1 MLIRSLS
8 LAGGIFSLPPF
19 LSAEARSLLSRMLTV
34 DSNKRIKL
42 HEIRQLPW
50 FQKDLPK
57 YLFPPLGGPPR
68 VDTDEWRSVGG
79 GTEGKPEFEHVEH
92 GQAAAPTGGAAA
104 GGRRD
109 LGGDNEGEGS
119 VSGGEE
125 PKTPT
130 GTETPSL
137 ARGLGPLTPREEKT
151 PDEASIRSA
160 LSSLDPT
167 GANNGSSHQP
177 TAADPTPPQEGRRRE
192 WVEGLGVVDQEI
204 VDDLCD
210 KIKELR
216 SEDVWKKLKEGG
228 DKELRIAYQL
238 CRDNKRMMEGCE
250 FGCQSSSSVV
260 ELGSFQS
267 IRS

>member
-1 MLIRSLS
+1 
-8 LAGGIFSLPPF
+8 
-19 LSAEARSLLSRMLTV
+19 MLTV